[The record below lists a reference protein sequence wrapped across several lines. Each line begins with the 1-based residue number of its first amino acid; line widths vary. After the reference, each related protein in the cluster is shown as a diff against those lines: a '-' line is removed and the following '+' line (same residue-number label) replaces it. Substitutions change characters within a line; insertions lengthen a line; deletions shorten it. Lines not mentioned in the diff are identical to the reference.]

1 MKVGLERILSV
12 LPFMG
17 YKLHTTPHLFIKR
30 SQRVLWETYT
40 SDFLGVGWEDRVYQ
54 FKDSLLRKRCVQ
66 PPKLSNPVYLAEKRP
81 KAESSKTVFSCSDNE
96 SNSLESLLEESI
108 IQVELQGSD
117 LWKRFHD
124 IGTEMIITK
133 AGRFV
138 QLGQ

>member
-1 MKVGLERILSV
+1 MCNF
-12 LPFMG
+12 PN
-17 YKLHTTPHLFIKR
+17 
-30 SQRVLWETYT
+30 SQIP
-40 SDFLGVGWEDRVYQ
+40 
-54 FKDSLLRKRCVQ
+54 C
-66 PPKLSNPVYLAEKRP
+66 LAEKRL
-81 KAESSKTVFSCSDNE
+81 KAESSKTVFSCSDE
-96 SNSLESLLEESI
+96 SNSQESLQEESV